1 MTAPWRGVAE
11 GEDGS
16 LEERYA
22 LGLES
27 AAGGCSSSPN
37 RAVFE
42 ARRAAPHHCI
52 RVPRTERIL

>member
-22 LGLES
+22 LGLKS
-27 AAGGCSSSPN
+27 AGGGCSSRP
-37 RAVFE
+37 E
-42 ARRAAPHHCI
+42 GTLLKARRAAPHHCI